1 MCHGAAPWKTGIF
14 LRGRVEFFTG
24 GWVSWCWVPKRDDTK
39 NEKNNYKTD
48 EGNKKGKYKH
58 LVWWTYIYKNIFS
71 FSGKDSGKRKIS
83 GPSPAGFLSRGS
95 MYYSMLILHNSIK
108 LLFVIRTK
116 MFSWASNFR
125 CTNEQ
130 WRRSHW
136 MCSIKKVFLKIS
148 QKPQENTCVGVPFLI
163 KMQAWGL
170 QLDYKKT
177 PTAMFYC

>member
-1 MCHGAAPWKTGIF
+1 MVQRPEKRASSWEEELSSLPEGEWAGAESQREMTQRMRRITT
-14 LRGRVEFFTG
+14 RQ
-24 GWVSWCWVPKRDDTK
+24 TK
-39 NEKNNYKTD
+39 EIEKESINILFD
-48 EGNKKGKYKH
+48 ER
-58 LVWWTYIYKNIFS
+58 IYKNIFS